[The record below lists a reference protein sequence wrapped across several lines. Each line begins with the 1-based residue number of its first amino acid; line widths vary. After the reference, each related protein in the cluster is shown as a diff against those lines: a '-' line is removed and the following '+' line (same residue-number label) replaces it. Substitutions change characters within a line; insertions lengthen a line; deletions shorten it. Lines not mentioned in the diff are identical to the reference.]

1 MRELFIYFRAQAQ
14 DDAVVKAAVLQM
26 QTELCR
32 AWPGLSARLLQRPHV
47 HDGLRTW
54 MEIYSMAGAAGVPL
68 ALQSAIESA
77 AQGAMPWV
85 VGDRHV
91 EVFVDG
97 T

>member
-14 DDAVVKAAVLQM
+14 DDAVVKAAVHQM
-26 QTELCR
+26 QVELR
-32 AWPGLSARLLQRPHV
+32 QAWPGLSARLLHRPQV
-47 HDGLRTW
+47 QDGLRTW
-54 MEIYSMAGAAGVPL
+54 MEVYAMTGTSGVPQ
-68 ALQSAIESA
+68 ALQAAIESA

-85 VGDRHV
+85 VGERHV

>member
-1 MRELFIYFRAQAQ
+1 MRELFIYFRANAQ

-26 QTELCR
+26 QTELR
-32 AWPGLSARLLQRPHV
+32 QAWPGLSARLLQRPHV

-54 MEIYSMAGAAGVPL
+54 MEIYAMPGAGGVPL
-68 ALQSAIESA
+68 SLQSAIESA
-77 AQGAMPWV
+77 AQSAVPGLM
-85 VGDRHV
+85 GQRHV

>member
-14 DDAVVKAAVLQM
+14 DDAMVKAAVIQM
-26 QTELCR
+26 QIELR
-32 AWPGLSARLLQRPHV
+32 QAWPGLSARLLHQPQV

-54 MEIYSMAGAAGVPL
+54 MEVYAMAGAAGVPL
-68 ALQSAIESA
+68 AVQSAIESA
-77 AQGAMPWV
+77 AQCAVPPM
-85 VGDRHV
+85 VGQRHV

>member
-14 DDAVVKAAVLQM
+14 DDAAVKAAVKKM
-26 QTELCR
+26 QNELR
-32 AWPGLSARLLQRPHV
+32 SAWPGLSARLLQRPHV

-54 MEIYSMAGAAGVPL
+54 MEVYAMAGSPGVPL

-77 AQGAMPWV
+77 AQVAMPWV
-85 VGDRHV
+85 VGERHV